1 MEFNATKTKFNAK
14 LMLTNFS
21 FLPQIKLS
29 GACSLASALT
39 CALVTVTTT
48 VIHMSRLQ
56 ALREC
61 QYTQK
66 TRTCT
71 CSSALSEVSSDD
83 MEDGVGVRFVF
94 DATTDCS
101 VVHGAL
107 YSCLRAVFG
116 LSVAGVFVAVFSCML
131 VYQLLRFVEI
141 KKFAENIN
149 LKFHFLSPTVTNV
162 RRCIGNN

>member
-1 MEFNATKTKFNAK
+1 MAYIFRVAIRTTINY
-14 LMLTNFS
+14 FS
-21 FLPQIKLS
+21 LYTFSLQIKLS

-71 CSSALSEVSSDD
+71 CSSALSEVSGDD
-83 MEDGVGVRFVF
+83 ADDGIGVRFVF
-94 DATTDCS
+94 DATADCS

-131 VYQLLRFVEI
+131 VYQLLR
-141 KKFAENIN
+141 
-149 LKFHFLSPTVTNV
+149 
-162 RRCIGNN
+162 

>member
-1 MEFNATKTKFNAK
+1 MSLTFQHPPQIFYLQSK
-14 LMLTNFS
+14 LNRIFFS
-21 FLPQIKLS
+21 KILQIKLS

-71 CSSALSEVSSDD
+71 CSSTLSESDD
-83 MEDGVGVRFVF
+83 LDDSSGVRFVF

-131 VYQLLRFVEI
+131 VYQLLR
-141 KKFAENIN
+141 
-149 LKFHFLSPTVTNV
+149 
-162 RRCIGNN
+162 

>member
-1 MEFNATKTKFNAK
+1 MEFNATKTKFNEK
-14 LMLTNFS
+14 LMLTNSS

-71 CSSALSEVSSDD
+71 CSSALSEVSTDE
-83 MEDGVGVRFVF
+83 EDGVGVRFVF

-131 VYQLLRFVEI
+131 VYQLLRFVGI

-149 LKFHFLSPTVTNV
+149 LRFNFLSPTVTNV

>member
-1 MEFNATKTKFNAK
+1 MKASLECQQ
-14 LMLTNFS
+14 FS
-21 FLPQIKLS
+21 FLKIIKLS

-71 CSSALSEVSSDD
+71 CSSTEISTDD
-83 MEDGVGVRFVF
+83 TDDGVGVRFVF
-94 DATTDCS
+94 DATTDCG

-131 VYQLLRFVEI
+131 VYQLLRYY
-141 KKFAENIN
+141 
-149 LKFHFLSPTVTNV
+149 HFFFIIFL
-162 RRCIGNN
+162 

>member
-1 MEFNATKTKFNAK
+1 
-14 LMLTNFS
+14 
-21 FLPQIKLS
+21 
-29 GACSLASALT
+29 
-39 CALVTVTTT
+39 
-48 VIHMSRLQ
+48 MSRLQ

-71 CSSALSEVSSDD
+71 CSSTISESDD
-83 MEDGVGVRFVF
+83 GDDIGGSVRFVF

-116 LSVAGVFVAVFSCML
+116 LSVAGVFVSVFSCML
-131 VYQLLRFVEI
+131 VYQLLR
-141 KKFAENIN
+141 
-149 LKFHFLSPTVTNV
+149 
-162 RRCIGNN
+162 